1 MGEYSTKK
9 NRLEKCIRE
18 RLNSDY
24 PILFNRINWD
34 EVDNSIDELCEFQR
48 ENNYI
53 ISMVLMYYP
62 PLYDKIHQII
72 IEEDKIPQFI
82 VKRHGRDALTYDS
95 MYEFIQLFPQFEK
108 FVFYDEDPNY
118 IYDEFLT
125 IHRKDYPILFNR
137 INWKYVDQNIDKL
150 YNLTKTEAKPIIP
163 PILFMFSP
171 GGISGMNENYEK
183 IATKIYEYYDSEE
196 EKGNK
201 LFEKWTYEYS
211 TKDGYN
217 YDSMYEFIMDY
228 PEFKDI
234 VYFDPDKE

>member
-1 MGEYSTKK
+1 
-9 NRLEKCIRE
+9 
-18 RLNSDY
+18 
-24 PILFNRINWD
+24 
-34 EVDNSIDELCEFQR
+34 
-48 ENNYI
+48 
-53 ISMVLMYYP
+53 
-62 PLYDKIHQII
+62 
-72 IEEDKIPQFI
+72 
-82 VKRHGRDALTYDS
+82 
-95 MYEFIQLFPQFEK
+95 
-108 FVFYDEDPNY
+108 
-118 IYDEFLT
+118 
-125 IHRKDYPILFNR
+125 
-137 INWKYVDQNIDKL
+137 
-150 YNLTKTEAKPIIP
+150 
-163 PILFMFSP
+163 MFSP